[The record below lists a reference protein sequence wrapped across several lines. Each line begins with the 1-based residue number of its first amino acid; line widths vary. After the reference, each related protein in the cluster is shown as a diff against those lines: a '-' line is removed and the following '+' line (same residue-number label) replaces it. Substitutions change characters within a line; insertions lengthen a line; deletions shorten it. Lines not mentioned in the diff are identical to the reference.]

1 MSLPTYKTKNYN
13 VIAKGQGMDAL
24 IWFLGCALLVSLIL
38 NVILLRGAL
47 GFFSEAGHD
56 ARVGE
61 RQRQA
66 ANRSYYILLRRE
78 LAQVILTRDRQRY
91 EGCFD
96 KMRVWISEISGNKE
110 LQDSELKLLTT
121 RYPEID
127 DLDVIGFKHFI
138 GNNYIQSSIDELCDR
153 FIDICKLIVLTS
165 YSGEDAGEF
174 SEENYSLYCKKY
186 RDVDLRREDI

>member
-1 MSLPTYKTKNYN
+1 M
-13 VIAKGQGMDAL
+13 GAL

-38 NVILLRGAL
+38 NVVLFRGAL
-47 GFFSEAGHD
+47 GLFSEVGHD

-78 LAQVILTRDRQRY
+78 LAQVILTRERQRY
-91 EGCFD
+91 ERCFD
-96 KMRVWISEISGNKE
+96 KMRSWISEISGNKD

-121 RYPEID
+121 RYPDIE
-127 DLDVIGFKHFI
+127 DLDVIGLKHFI

-174 SEENYSLYCKKY
+174 SEKDYSLYCTKY
-186 RDVDLRREDI
+186 RDVDLKREDI